1 MRRASLFLGLL
12 SLACSATPPPAQT
25 AEGVSASDAHPSE
38 CTAPGPAQA
47 LLARYAAVVE
57 SSAARHDSD
66 RSPSDMPREAWE
78 HVAPAVRDVLLP
90 ERELL
95 RRQAAWELQQL
106 PLAKL
111 PDLHGWTNPDSPP
124 VLDAKQ
130 LVQSALLET
139 VDEKDWKLAA
149 LLLAWSP
156 ERVFDWTRMYV
167 RGRSLGVEESAY
179 VTLLEHL
186 APPLV
191 ARLNDDFERP
201 SLALLK
207 ANEVF
212 AVDFAYDAA
221 LGAYLPQ
228 AITWRVRKLGSNAPS
243 N

>member
-1 MRRASLFLGLL
+1 MS
-12 SLACSATPPPAQT
+12 
-25 AEGVSASDAHPSE
+25 
-38 CTAPGPAQA
+38 
-47 LLARYAAVVE
+47 
-57 SSAARHDSD
+57 
-66 RSPSDMPREAWE
+66 REAWE
-78 HVAPAVRDVLLP
+78 HVAPAVREVLLP
-90 ERELL
+90 EREVLH
-95 RRQAAWELQQL
+95 RQATWELQQL

-111 PDLHGWTNPDSPP
+111 PDLRGWTTPENPP
-124 VLDAKQ
+124 VLDAKR
-130 LVQSALLET
+130 LVQTALLET

-156 ERVFDWTRMYV
+156 TRVFDWTRMYV
-167 RGRSLGVEESAY
+167 RGRSVGVEESAY
-179 VTLLEHL
+179 VTLLEHM

-191 ARLNDDFERP
+191 ARLNDDPERP

-228 AITWRVRKLGSNAPS
+228 TITWRVRKVADKAPS